1 MSAAARPTP
10 IHAGLGFIHRCKD
23 CVIAETAKITMP
35 IPISMALSCVANA
48 VGREWL
54 FTRAVASE

>member
-1 MSAAARPTP
+1 MSAAVRPTP
-10 IHAGLGFIHRCKD
+10 IDLCQRSIHRCKD

-35 IPISMALSCVANA
+35 IPISVALSWVANA

-54 FTRAVASE
+54 ITTAVASK